1 MHKFNPED
9 LFLNRAKFVMKYLG
23 VWIPPTNESLLHKLY
38 RSLMITLQYLFLIFQ
53 IIFIIQVWGDL
64 EAVSQAFYLLFT
76 QACLCLKVSVFHV
89 NVDKLRE
96 LLKQMNG
103 EIFQPQSDRQIQ
115 ILSKQASRIKALLLA
130 FMVSSQFTCSL
141 WAMKPLFDDVGSRKF
156 PFDMWMPVSPEAS
169 PHYEIGYAIQVLTI
183 GMSAYMYFGVDS
195 VALSMLIFACAQC
208 EIIMDKIMSVTSIN
222 YAMKNKERQKIF
234 AENRKTLI
242 DCVKHHEALYAFTKL
257 SEDAYHSYLFFQIS
271 GNVGIFCMTALRLT
285 VVEWKSVQFFS
296 MATYLYVM
304 MGELFVC
311 SWSGHELTSTSEMLH
326 TAMYDCPW
334 YEQDVRF
341 KRDLCFAMMRM
352 SRPLVFR
359 TGHYVSLSR
368 QTFIAILRTSYSYF
382 AVLVNQT
389 KKED

>member
-1 MHKFNPED
+1 
-9 LFLNRAKFVMKYLG
+9 
-23 VWIPPTNESLLHKLY
+23 
-38 RSLMITLQYLFLIFQ
+38 
-53 IIFIIQVWGDL
+53 
-64 EAVSQAFYLLFT
+64 
-76 QACLCLKVSVFHV
+76 
-89 NVDKLRE
+89 
-96 LLKQMNG
+96 MNG
-103 EIFQPQSDRQIQ
+103 EIFQPQSDRQKQ

-234 AENRKTLI
+234 AKNRKKLI

-285 VVEWKSVQFFS
+285 VGGQ
-296 MATYLYVM
+296 LPPPP
-304 MGELFVC
+304 
-311 SWSGHELTSTSEMLH
+311 
-326 TAMYDCPW
+326 CP
-334 YEQDVRF
+334 Y
-341 KRDLCFAMMRM
+341 
-352 SRPLVFR
+352 
-359 TGHYVSLSR
+359 
-368 QTFIAILRTSYSYF
+368 LRTPMPYHSQARQSAGF
-382 AVLVNQT
+382 VAGDKSACEFIGECGSRLGAALAVQRRERRAAPHPRRTNPKTGDSCRKTVEQEKFQKNRRSPVKSGDLATLLVSHL
-389 KKED
+389 